1 MAVLLVP
8 TTPGAPYHSQ
18 KTRLDGRDYVLRFAF
33 NERENRWHL
42 SILDDEERPIL
53 LGLKLVA
60 NWPLLRHYRW
70 DPRVPPGELMVLDLT
85 GDRTPPGLDE
95 LGEGLRCELTYFE
108 AAEIP

>member
-33 NERENRWHL
+33 NQREGRWRL
-42 SILDDEERPIL
+42 SIFDDEEQPIL

-60 NWPLLRHYRW
+60 NWPLLRHYHY
-70 DPRVPPGELMVLDLT
+70 DPRIPPGELMVLDLT

-108 AAEIP
+108 AETP